1 MKLSVLIPVY
11 NEEKQVVELLRRV
24 AAVPV
29 EKEIIVVDDCS
40 RDRSWEL
47 IQAANISELRAF
59 RHTINQGKGAGIQTA
74 LKQATGEVVLIQDAD
89 LEYDPDDYPKLLAP
103 IQRGEAQVVYGAR
116 ATSTAKS

>member
-24 AAVPV
+24 AAVAV

-47 IQAANISELRAF
+47 IQSAGIPELRAF
-59 RHTINQGKGAGIQTA
+59 RHSMNQGKGAGIQTA
-74 LKQATGEVVLIQDAD
+74 LKQATGD
-89 LEYDPDDYPKLLAP
+89 DPGRRPR
-103 IQRGEAQVVYGAR
+103 I
-116 ATSTAKS
+116 